1 MQTTPPR
8 GSTFAVQGQGEACS
22 RCESVSRLTNG
33 LCLSCLLRDALAED
47 TDPADKETFKD
58 VLADIQLRDG
68 NWHIADHEVLHE
80 IARGGMGVVYQARE
94 PHSGRIVALK
104 CILGHQGDADHAVT
118 RFRREAETAARLEH
132 PNIVPIFRVGE
143 TEDGFPYYTMK
154 YAAAGSLLQARRALL
169 HHPRQSAALMIKVAR
184 AVHYA
189 HQQGVLHRDLKP
201 GNILLDNHGEPLV
214 SDFGLA
220 RCDAVSSYLTRSLSS
235 FGTPG
240 YVAPEQADG
249 PAARLTPAAD
259 VYSLGAILFELL
271 AGRTPFVGDNAFAV
285 MKQSGEQ
292 PAPKLR
298 TLAANVDRDLEII
311 CDRCLEREPADRYQS
326 AGELADDLQSWLDDR
341 PIRAR
346 APSVWRQT
354 RRWLRRNHALAAAF
368 AALCLL
374 GVGSILWQI
383 RAQRIQREM
392 RETMLAAH
400 SVVVLPL
407 FDLDTVSDDE
417 VATQQVVSSLRNQ
430 LERLGPS
437 RVIPGAL
444 PSWSKLTELQKA
456 ARDAKGRTV
465 LTGTV
470 RNVQGKKRV
479 SLRFVDPATG
489 QILLARLIDNNETEA
504 QRGGVPGKIAAKI
517 YEFLTRDDWSALSN
531 SRADPAQRNEEA
543 TVRMAAGRAWL
554 RNYTVADLDHAID
567 LFRQAVAMEPNSS
580 LAHAYLAMA
589 DTARIHLVADSKYL
603 EEGRREAV
611 KALELDPESAEAH
624 RALAGVY
631 LQEGK
636 LQEALE
642 EQMRSIEMGGT
653 GERLTIFVGMTLDA
667 LGRPDRALQWMEIS
681 SKQQIQP
688 GEMEV
693 PMGECWAKLGEDAEA
708 FRHYGRA
715 KELQPGS
722 SQGAVATAHLHLLRG
737 EDEAARDICRN
748 RFLNNNELG
757 EMAQIAA
764 QIEFFSRQFVAAEE
778 LYAKLAKGDP
788 DGGGSFYG
796 AMRFQ
801 SALGRIRQELGIG
814 NAAELLQHSLETE
827 RAAFS
832 RQPANG
838 EAAYRLAA
846 VEACL
851 NQTENALQHLHQAV
865 ALGWLDY
872 RSLRRD
878 PRFDSVRSHPEFDAL
893 IDGLSAKVAELRS
906 NNKVETN
913 EQPNKH

>member
-1 MQTTPPR
+1 MQTTPPTD
-8 GSTFAVQGQGEACS
+8 STFAVPGQGEACS

-47 TDPADKETFKD
+47 TDPADKETFKE
-58 VLADIQLRDG
+58 VLAEIKLRDG

-104 CILGHQGDADHAVT
+104 CILGHQGDADHVVT

-143 TEDGFPYYTMK
+143 TADGFPYYTMK
-154 YAAAGSLLQARRALL
+154 YAAAGSLLQARRPLL

-184 AVHYA
+184 AVDYA

-292 PAPKLR
+292 RAPKLR

-311 CDRCLEREPADRYQS
+311 CDRCLEREPADRYQT
-326 AGELADDLQSWLDDR
+326 ARELADDLQSWLEDR

-354 RRWLRRNHALAAAF
+354 GRWFRRNRALAAAF

-374 GVGSILWQI
+374 GVGSILWQL
-383 RAQRIQREM
+383 RAQRIQKEM
-392 RETMLAAH
+392 RETLLAAH

-407 FDLDTVSDDE
+407 LDLDTVADDE
-417 VATQQVVSSLRNQ
+417 VTTRQVVSSLRNQ

-444 PSWSKLTELQKA
+444 PSWSKLTELHKA
-456 ARDAKGRTV
+456 VRDAKGRTA

-470 RNVQGKKRV
+470 RNVRGKKRV
-479 SLRFVDPATG
+479 SLRLVDPATG
-489 QILLARLIDNNETEA
+489 QVLLARLIDNDETET
-504 QRGGVPGKIAAKI
+504 QHGGVPGEMAAKI
-517 YEFLTRDDWSALSN
+517 YEFLTSDDWSALTS

-543 TVRMAAGRAWL
+543 MVTMTAGRAWVG
-554 RNYTVADLDHAID
+554 NYTVADVDHAIA
-567 LFRQAVAMEPNSS
+567 LFRQAVEMEPNSS
-580 LAHAYLAMA
+580 LAHSYLAVA
-589 DTARIHLVADSKYL
+589 VTTRTHLVADFKYL
-603 EEGRREAV
+603 EEGRSEAL
-611 KALELDPESAEAH
+611 KALALDPDSVEAH
-624 RALAGVY
+624 RALAAVY
-631 LQEGK
+631 MQEGK

-642 EQMRSIEMGGT
+642 EAIRSIEIGGM
-653 GERLTIFVGMTLDA
+653 GERITIFVGMTLDM
-667 LGRPDRALQWMEIS
+667 LGRPDRALQWMQIS
-681 SKQQIQP
+681 SRQQVKP
-688 GEMEV
+688 GEMES
-693 PMGECWAKLGEDAEA
+693 PMGECWAKLGDDAQA
-708 FRHYGRA
+708 FRYYGRA
-715 KELQPGS
+715 MELQPGFP
-722 SQGAVATAHLHLLRG
+722 QGAVGIAHLHLLRG
-737 EDEAARDICRN
+737 EDEAARDICRT
-748 RFLNNNELG
+748 RFLTTNGLG

-764 QIEFFSRQFVAAEE
+764 QIEFFTRQFVAAEE
-778 LYAKLAKGDP
+778 LYAKLAQGDP
-788 DGGGSFYG
+788 EGGGSFYG
-796 AMRFQ
+796 AMSYQ
-801 SALGRIRQELGIG
+801 SALGRIRQALGKG
-814 NAAELLQHSLETE
+814 NAAELLQHALETE

-838 EAAYRLAA
+838 EAACRLAA

-872 RSLRRD
+872 RSLQRD
-878 PRFDSVRSHPEFDAL
+878 PRFDSVRSHPEFAAL

-906 NNKVETN
+906 KTKVETN